1 LINYDELAF
10 NYIENYQKL
19 IAMENQSGQPPR
31 KNSNVIYFL
40 IVVVLA
46 LLATD
51 VYLYLQKNKSDTK
64 IVYQNDEKTRLQ
76 TELDSLEAQIE
87 QVNTGKTKMTADMTA
102 KNDSLKAKIKVLRS
116 ELAKGKLTQGELDKA
131 QEDIKQLRYFVTKY
145 TADIEELKKQN
156 TSLTGERDTLKTT
169 LKVATQKDSTLTKQ
183 NEDLGAKVKVGS
195 AIKLAT
201 SDVVA
206 YKVKGSGKEVD
217 VKRAGPAK
225 KIKINFTVASN
236 DIAEKGMHDI
246 FVRII
251 DPTGNL
257 ITATDSGTFNADGQ
271 DLQFTYKTAI
281 DYKNDGSGYTI
292 DWVNPAAFQKG
303 SYTVMLYA
311 DGYTMGKT
319 SFTLK

>member
-1 LINYDELAF
+1 
-10 NYIENYQKL
+10 
-19 IAMENQSGQPPR
+19 MENQTGQAPK

-64 IVYQNDEKTRLQ
+64 IVYQNDEKTKLQ

-87 QVNTGKTKMTADMTA
+87 QVNAGKEKLSKEMQA
-102 KNDSLKAKIKVLRS
+102 KNDSLQAKIKYLRGQ
-116 ELAKGKLTQGELDKA
+116 LAKGKLTVAELAKA
-131 QEDIKQLRYFVTKY
+131 QEDVKQLRYFVTKY

-156 TSLTGERDTLKTT
+156 VSLTNERDTLKTNLATVSQKATT
-169 LKVATQKDSTLTKQ
+169 LEKQ
-183 NEDLGAKVKVGS
+183 NQDLDTKVKVGS

-206 YKVKGSGKEVD
+206 YKIKGSGKEVD
-217 VKRAGPAK
+217 TKRSSVAK

-236 DIAEKGMHDI
+236 DIAQKGMHDI
-246 FVRII
+246 FIRVI

-257 ITATDSGTFNADGQ
+257 ITQTDSGPFNADGQ
-271 DLQFTYKTAI
+271 DLQFTYKTSI
-281 DYKNDGSGYTI
+281 EFKNDGSNYTI
-292 DWVNPAAFQKG
+292 DWVNPTAFQKG
-303 SYTVMLYA
+303 DYTVLLYA

-319 SFTLK
+319 AFSLK

>member
-1 LINYDELAF
+1 
-10 NYIENYQKL
+10 
-19 IAMENQSGQPPR
+19 MENQTPK

-87 QVNTGKTKMTADMTA
+87 QVNVGKTKMSTMLQA
-102 KNDSLKAKIKVLRS
+102 KNDSLKAKIKVLRA
-116 ELAKGKLTQGELDKA
+116 ELSKGKLTVAELAKA
-131 QEDIKQLRYFVTKY
+131 QEDVKQLRYFVTSY
-145 TADIEELKKQN
+145 TAQIEELKKQN
-156 TSLTGERDTLKTT
+156 VSLATERDTLKTHLVT
-169 LKVATQKDSTLTKQ
+169 AAKKDSDLTKQ
-183 NEDLGAKVKVGS
+183 NKDLDTKVKVAS
-195 AIKLAT
+195 ALKIAT
-201 SDVVA
+201 VDIVA
-206 YKVKGSGKEVD
+206 YKVRGSGKEVD
-217 VKRAGPAK
+217 TKRSGPAK

-236 DIAEKGMHDI
+236 AVAEKNMHDI
-246 FVRII
+246 YVRVI

-257 ITATDSGTFNADGQ
+257 ITGTDSGTFNADGQ

-281 DYKNDGSGYTI
+281 EFKDDGSGYTI
-292 DWVNPAAFQKG
+292 DWNNPVAFQKG
-303 SYTVMLYA
+303 SYTVLLYA